1 MFQYSYNTGKF
12 YKHKNDSAVRTMKAT
27 AKIMVITTVKNTGIT
42 NVLNNEKTSAKK
54 RSSKMP

>member
-1 MFQYSYNTGKF
+1 MFQYSYNTSKF
-12 YKHKNDSAVRTMKAT
+12 YKHKNDSAVRTME
-27 AKIMVITTVKNTGIT
+27 IMVITTVKNTGIT